1 MTDLSVSDPS
11 ELEVLIAGFADT
23 YENYPFSDG
32 SLRMNV
38 RSIKEAVASDN
49 DAWRTDWDTIYGDLE
64 QIKLRSGGEVRAQAV
79 TLMGLIN
86 DQCLVEA

>member
-32 SLRMNV
+32 ALRANV
-38 RSIKEAVASDN
+38 RSIKEALAGDN
-49 DAWRTDWDTIYGDLE
+49 DAWKTGWDAIYEDLE
-64 QIKLRSGGEVRAQAV
+64 QIKLRSGGEIRAQAT
-79 TLMGLIN
+79 TLMGLIK
-86 DQCLVEA
+86 DQCLVEE